1 MVLKFIV
8 FKNLSFLI
16 LESISLTV
24 NYSNIIITFN
34 FTLNK
39 VELKFILSCVQ
50 NYKSLIILF
59 DKQTNKNSF
68 TFFQFVILN
77 DVEFFCIH
85 YTY

>member
-8 FKNLSFLI
+8 FKNLFLF
-16 LESISLTV
+16 LFESLSLIV

-68 TFFQFVILN
+68 TFFLVCYFKR
-77 DVEFFCIH
+77 C
-85 YTY
+85 

>member
-8 FKNLSFLI
+8 FKNLSFLL

-50 NYKSLIILF
+50 NFKSLIILF

-68 TFFQFVILN
+68 TFFLVCYFKR
-77 DVEFFCIH
+77 C
-85 YTY
+85 